1 METAPPPGLV
11 WIDVAV
17 DRCPF
22 TGDRIQVVEAELEV
36 TGIDFPPDVWEL
48 GWSEGAQCHFA
59 LLEDLFGLS
68 DEAGAPPYGAQGF
81 RLDGDDVSAAVHLTG
96 PGATVPWPVFSERL
110 EEVARRSERP
120 TPTPTEVRRL
130 PKLDETWELSAR
142 ETDVAEV
149 DGRFVPIYLVVVT
162 DAGGEVRGTA
172 LHPGALAPP
181 VLAGVVFEATHAHPE
196 AGLTAGRPARIRF
209 ADADLGRGGL
219 KALLKKAH
227 VGLETGPTPDADAA
241 SEALFMMGPG
251 GNRLDVA
258 LLTETSDDDLSALL
272 DAARGF
278 YESAPWSRLRGD
290 RYLALRLD
298 DGPWLY
304 ANVMGQA
311 GEQPGLALFSDWL
324 ALCRFVYAAP
334 PLEGQGLEALDEVG
348 PAEGLTLYPAAMLA
362 EADAERL
369 RALGPP
375 VWDGGYPVAARFTPG
390 GAAPSGWPPEIYA
403 ALLRALPEVVA
414 KRRAATITS
423 IKAGID
429 TPEGRLTLRYPAN
442 GTEALSGQEPAVE
455 IVVEPAASRMTPLDE
470 GQGALRIVGPAAT
483 RLPQADAA
491 ARKALRWG
499 HFRAV
504 ELDGRVLWYGDAYA
518 DDPAPSLDDLAGA
531 RSVRVQLGAE
541 MHEARVRRVEGGVEE
556 VRAEVG

>member
-1 METAPPPGLV
+1 MEAAPPPGLV
-11 WIDVAV
+11 WIDLAV

-22 TGDRIQVVEAELEV
+22 TGDRLQLVEAELDV
-36 TGIDFPPDVWEL
+36 AGLGLPPETWEF

-59 LLEDLFGLS
+59 LLEDLFGIS
-68 DEAGAPPYGAQGF
+68 DEAGAPPFGAGGF
-81 RLDGDDVSAAVHLTG
+81 RLDGEEVAAAVHLMG
-96 PGATVPWPVFSERL
+96 PGATVPWSAFAEKMA
-110 EEVARRSERP
+110 EAARRSERP

-130 PKLDETWELSAR
+130 PKMDETWELSAR
-142 ETDVAEV
+142 ESDVTEI
-149 DGRFVPIYLVVVT
+149 DGRFVPIWLVVVT

-172 LHPGALAPP
+172 LRAGALTPP
-181 VLAGVVFEATHAHPE
+181 VLADAVFNATRARPE
-196 AGLTAGRPARIRF
+196 AGLTAGRPTRVRF
-209 ADADLGRGGL
+209 ADNDLGRGGL

-241 SEALFMMGPG
+241 SEALSMIGLG
-251 GNRLDVA
+251 GGRVDVE
-258 LLTETSDDDLSALL
+258 LLAETSDDDLRALL
-272 DAARGF
+272 DAARVF
-278 YESAPWSRLRGD
+278 YQAAPWLRLRGD
-290 RYLALRLD
+290 RYVALRLD

-334 PLEGQGLEALDEVG
+334 PLVDQGLEALEEVG
-348 PAEGLTLYPAAMLA
+348 PAEGLTLYPLGMLA

-375 VWDGGYPVAARFTPG
+375 VHDGGYPVAARFTPG
-390 GAAPSGWPPEIYA
+390 GAAPSGWPPEIYT

-423 IKAGID
+423 VKANVD
-429 TPEGRLTLRYPAN
+429 TPEGRLSLRYPAK
-442 GTEALSGQEPAVE
+442 GTEALSGREAAVE
-455 IVVEPAASRMTPLDE
+455 LVVEPVDSNTTPLDE

-483 RLPQADAA
+483 RLPQADTA
-491 ARKALRWG
+491 ARQALRWG
-499 HFRAV
+499 QIRGV
-504 ELDGRVLWYGDAYA
+504 EVDGRVLWYGDATA

-531 RSVRVQLGAE
+531 RTVRVWLGAE
-541 MHEARVRRVEGGVEE
+541 WHPARVRRVEGGVEE